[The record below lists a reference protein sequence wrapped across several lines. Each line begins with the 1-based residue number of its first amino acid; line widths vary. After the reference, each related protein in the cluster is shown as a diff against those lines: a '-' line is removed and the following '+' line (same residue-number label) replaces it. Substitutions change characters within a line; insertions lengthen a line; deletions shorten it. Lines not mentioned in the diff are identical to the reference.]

1 MTDHT
6 TRLELHIPD
15 DVAIDL
21 CRLADKYGTTPHD
34 LAGKALRW
42 YVVAAARRGGAK

>member
-1 MTDHT
+1 VTEHT
-6 TRLELHIPD
+6 THLELDIPD

-21 CRLADKYGTTPHD
+21 CRLADKYATTPHE

-42 YVVAAARRGGAK
+42 YVVAAARRGLK